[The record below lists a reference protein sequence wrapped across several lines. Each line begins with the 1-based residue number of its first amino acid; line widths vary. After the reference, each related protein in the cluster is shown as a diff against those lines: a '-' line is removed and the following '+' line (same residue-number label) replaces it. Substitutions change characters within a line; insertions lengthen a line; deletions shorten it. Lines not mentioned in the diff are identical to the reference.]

1 MKEPLMRPMIKIAL
15 AGGMLL
21 SACTAAEITTPPVL
35 VTPKIKAN
43 AVGLDVYAGPRKR
56 GNPVPQFRG
65 QETVAIRSS
74 GIGADGARKELSG
87 VPCTLD
93 SGVYTAAFT
102 TPANVVVPD
111 YGPNSPAIFVRC
123 TLEGQSGSATIN
135 AFNATTQQR
144 MSGAAAGGVLG
155 VIIVGAVT
163 AANVD
168 NEKDEFKYP
177 PLTVQL
183 KKQK

>member
-1 MKEPLMRPMIKIAL
+1 MRSHIPFTLL
-15 AGGMLL
+15 AGLL
-21 SACTAAEITTPPVL
+21 LTACTQAEITTPPVL
-35 VTPKIKAN
+35 VVPKIAAN
-43 AVGLDVYAGPRKR
+43 AVGLDVYAGPRQR
-56 GNPVPQFRG
+56 GNPVPAFRG
-65 QETVAIRSS
+65 QETVPVRTFGVAS
-74 GIGADGARKELSG
+74 DDTRKELSG

-93 SGVYTAAFT
+93 AGVYSASFN
-102 TPANVVVPD
+102 TPANLIVPD

-123 TLEGQSGSATIN
+123 THEDQSGSTTVS

-144 MSGAAAGGVLG
+144 MNGAAGGGILG

-177 PLTVQL
+177 PVVVQL
-183 KKQK
+183 KQKK

>member
-1 MKEPLMRPMIKIAL
+1 MRSNTTITLIAGL
-15 AGGMLL
+15 LL
-21 SACTAAEITTPPVL
+21 SACSAAEITTPPVM
-35 VTPKIKAN
+35 VVPKVPAN

-56 GNPVPQFRG
+56 GNPVPAFRG
-65 QETVAIRSS
+65 QETLAVRTT
-74 GIGADGARKELSG
+74 GVTADGSRKELSG

-93 SGVYTAAFT
+93 AGVYAAKFN

-123 TLEGQSGSATIN
+123 IHEDQSGSSTVS

-144 MSGAAAGGVLG
+144 MSGASGGGILG

-163 AANVD
+163 AARVD

-177 PLTVQL
+177 PIVVQL
-183 KKQK
+183 KKK

>member
-1 MKEPLMRPMIKIAL
+1 MHFSSKAAIFSGILL
-15 AGGMLL
+15 A
-21 SACTAAEITTPPVL
+21 ACSQAEITSPPIV
-35 VTPKIKAN
+35 VTPTNAAN
-43 AVGLDVYAGPRKR
+43 AAGLDVYAGPRRR
-56 GNPVPQFRG
+56 GNPVPSFRG
-65 QETVAIRSS
+65 QETLPIRTSGVAS
-74 GIGADGARKELSG
+74 DGARKELSG

-102 TPANVVVPD
+102 TPANLIVPD

-123 TLEGQSGSATIN
+123 THEDQSGSATIN

-144 MSGAAAGGVLG
+144 MSNAAAGGLLG

-163 AANVD
+163 AAKVD

-177 PLTVQL
+177 ALTVQL
-183 KKQK
+183 KKK